1 MLPTYLFKVSHAT
14 ATATNSSPMVVQNT
28 TSTAV
33 SPSSNLPSM
42 MAAATASSQHSFTLT
57 PLPHIPSGYSGMA
70 APGVGSSYF
79 PSGCSGSSARFGN
92 ANQQHH
98 NFDGS
103 FHSTWTPFG
112 SAGIVRPNYN
122 GIQGFMSG
130 QSQVL
135 LSKKYLISE
144 MLN

>member
-1 MLPTYLFKVSHAT
+1 MCRFKVSHAT
-14 ATATNSSPMVVQNT
+14 TAATNSSSMVVQNSP
-28 TSTAV
+28 STAV
-33 SPSSNLPSM
+33 SPSTNSPSM

-57 PLPHIPSGYSGMA
+57 PLSHIPSGYSGMC

-79 PSGCSGSSARFGN
+79 PSGCSGSSVRFGN

-103 FHSTWTPFG
+103 FPSTWTPFG
-112 SAGIVRPNYN
+112 GAGMVRPNYN

-130 QSQVL
+130 QNQV
-135 LSKKYLISE
+135 I
-144 MLN
+144 